1 MQVARLTHIVQKSV
15 HRPTHG
21 GKCVVQQGLAAIGGI
36 GHEFGL
42 FAATI
47 ILIGGISDTTIDL
60 IWLLR
65 GAWRRAY
72 VYRVHPRAD
81 LATLAPPRMSGRLAV
96 FVPAWR
102 EANVIGPML
111 HSALAAISDHDCYI
125 YVGVYPNDKATSDAV
140 RAIGSPKIR
149 LVIGPRDGPTT
160 KADNLNSMW
169 RALCADEDTKGV
181 RFKAIVLH
189 DAEDLMHPG
198 EYALFD
204 SLIERFALVQIPVV
218 PLPHP
223 QSRWVGGH
231 YLDEFADHHVKTIV
245 AREAI
250 GAGLPSAGV
259 GCAFERDMLD
269 RVAEIRGGAPFD
281 ADSLTEDY
289 ELGLRIGQLGGRA
302 AFVRL
307 PERSGGPVIAVR
319 AYFPGTIEGAV
330 RQKSRWIAG
339 IGLAGWDRLGWHGGL
354 AENWM
359 RLDDRRAVL
368 AALALFAAYLA
379 LALLLVSG
387 AVGWAT
393 QTDPPP
399 PSPALLLM
407 MSVCGGILTWRLL
420 LRAAI
425 VTHIYG
431 LREGVRSIPRVFVAN
446 FIAILAAWR
455 AVSLYFRMRRDGIVH
470 WDKTTHIFPVVDA
483 PR

>member
-1 MQVARLTHIVQKSV
+1 LCKKQVIGQRT
-15 HRPTHG
+15 G
-21 GKCVVQQGLAAIGGI
+21 GKCVLQQVLAATRGI
-36 GHEFGL
+36 GQELGL

-47 ILIGGISDTTIDL
+47 ILVGGVSDIAIDL
-60 IWLLR
+60 IWGLR
-65 GAWRRAY
+65 ALWRRITIY
-72 VYRVHPRAD
+72 SVHPRAD
-81 LATLAPPRMSGRLAV
+81 AATLASPEAPGRLAI

-111 HSALAAISDHDCYI
+111 HHALAAIGDRDCRI
-125 YVGVYPNDKATSDAV
+125 YVGTYPNDPATGDAV
-140 RAIGSPKIR
+140 RALGSPKVR

-160 KADNLNSMW
+160 KADNLNVMW
-169 RALCADEDTKGV
+169 RALCVDENQDSV

-189 DAEDLMHPG
+189 DAEDMVHPN
-198 EYALFD
+198 ECALFD

-223 QSRWVGGH
+223 KSRWVGGH
-231 YLDEFADHHVKTIV
+231 YLDEFADHHLKTIV

-259 GCAFERDMLD
+259 GCAFARDMLD

-307 PERSGGPVIAVR
+307 PERPDGPAIAVH
-319 AYFPGTIEGAV
+319 AHFPGTIEAAV

-339 IGLAGWDRLGWHGGL
+339 IALAGWDRLGWHGGL
-354 AENWM
+354 AERWM
-359 RLDDRRAVL
+359 RLDDRRSVL
-368 AALALFAAYLA
+368 AALVLLAAYVA
-379 LALLLVSG
+379 FFLLLVTSML
-387 AVGWAT
+387 GWAT
-393 QTDPPP
+393 QTEVSP
-399 PSPALLLM
+399 PSRLLLM
-407 MSVCGGILTWRLL
+407 MMSVCSGILIWRLL
-420 LRAAI
+420 LRAVL
-425 VTHIYG
+425 VTHLYG
-431 LREGVRSIPRVFVAN
+431 WREGCRSIPRIIVAN

-455 AVSLYFRMRRDGIVH
+455 AVGLYIRLRRDGVVR
-470 WDKTTHIFPVVDA
+470 WDKTSHIFPAVDA